1 MILPIKSLFSFLNVV
16 FWLFQKNFSISL
28 VTENRFLLN
37 VSSTEENQSHLN
49 AEIPKK
55 SELPLLSRSLSA
67 DMKTRAELR
76 CEK

>member
-55 SELPLLSRSLSA
+55 SELPLSRSLSA